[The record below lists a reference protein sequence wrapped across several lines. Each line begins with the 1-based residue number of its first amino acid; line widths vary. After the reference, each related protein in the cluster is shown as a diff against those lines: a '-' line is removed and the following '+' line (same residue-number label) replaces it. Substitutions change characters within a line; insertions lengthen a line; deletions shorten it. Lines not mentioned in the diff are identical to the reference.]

1 MSELTLET
9 AHAVVDKGIEF
20 NAWSWDDPSAATE
33 EAVLST
39 AKILTDSATQ
49 ASKKGSVADAV
60 LEILHA
66 ANIAPEHNATRQA
79 YAQRFNEEPAPNGT
93 TPAPVSAEDASSMAK
108 ASATPTTEPQP
119 TPTQEQA
126 EEGKLDISSIF
137 PGYDDYKVAQV
148 KSAIIDSA
156 LSGDISPEEWEQIK
170 AYEEAN
176 EGRKGIL
183 ELEPEFKAPEPEP
196 APEPEY
202 APEAASP
209 SSFNT
214 ADTPTPESMPVS
226 RAQQENLPLPAP
238 TDFGQSPPMLPI
250 DITSTDD
257 KELSRIATM
266 FHSCFARAQWL
277 LSQEEGRRDHA
288 EHLEREAERD
298 AYVRSYSEHQEAIPE
313 EKKTQPTALEA
324 ARKAAERDAET
335 AADVRRYR
343 SAKVGHAIDARE
355 LKALAV
361 GYDKAV
367 WRINEEL
374 DRRARLQTNS
384 HAS

>member
-1 MSELTLET
+1 
-9 AHAVVDKGIEF
+9 
-20 NAWSWDDPSAATE
+20 
-33 EAVLST
+33 
-39 AKILTDSATQ
+39 
-49 ASKKGSVADAV
+49 
-60 LEILHA
+60 
-66 ANIAPEHNATRQA
+66 
-79 YAQRFNEEPAPNGT
+79 
-93 TPAPVSAEDASSMAK
+93 
-108 ASATPTTEPQP
+108 
-119 TPTQEQA
+119 
-126 EEGKLDISSIF
+126 
-137 PGYDDYKVAQV
+137 
-148 KSAIIDSA
+148 
-156 LSGDISPEEWEQIK
+156 
-170 AYEEAN
+170 
-176 EGRKGIL
+176 
-183 ELEPEFKAPEPEP
+183 
-196 APEPEY
+196 
-202 APEAASP
+202 
-209 SSFNT
+209 
-214 ADTPTPESMPVS
+214 
-226 RAQQENLPLPAP
+226 
-238 TDFGQSPPMLPI
+238 MLPI